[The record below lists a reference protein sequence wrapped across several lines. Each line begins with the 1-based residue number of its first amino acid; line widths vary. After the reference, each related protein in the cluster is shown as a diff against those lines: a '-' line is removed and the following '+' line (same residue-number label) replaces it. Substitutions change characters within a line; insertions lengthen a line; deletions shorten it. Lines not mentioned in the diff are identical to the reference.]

1 MVSKKSKPPT
11 GLAREQLI
19 RKVVLWEYK
28 DPSVWLP
35 EDGDDTVKGKFK
47 SESGLRSHVT
57 YEGWNLDAL
66 RLDPAYA
73 AIRDELLFSRA
84 VPWESLQ
91 TILEALFTEATTG
104 SVAAMKEILAIRR
117 EIEGRRSEAWVD
129 PLDVSA
135 YDPDELWG
143 ALQLEARQRGY
154 DVFLVKLPYA
164 GKNRTKAS
172 KRKPWE
178 GREAIVASSELS
190 RPGD

>member
-1 MVSKKSKPPT
+1 M
-11 GLAREQLI
+11 
-19 RKVVLWEYK
+19 LWEFK
-28 DPSVWLP
+28 DPSVWAP
-35 EDGDDTVKGKFK
+35 PDGGEVKGKFM
-47 SESGLRSHVT
+47 SEQGLRGHVT
-57 YEGWNLDAL
+57 YEGWSLDAL
-66 RLDPAYA
+66 RLDPAYK

-91 TILEALFTEATTG
+91 TILEALFEEATTG

-117 EIEGRRSEAWVD
+117 EIEGRRAEAWVD

-164 GKNRTKAS
+164 GKNRTKES

-178 GREAIVASSELS
+178 GREAIVSGSELT
-190 RPGD
+190 RPEPVR